1 MVPARLLLLTL
12 ALLGLQDARKPEAT
26 SLLGKPLFSVD
37 PPADSRARL
46 ENDLAA
52 AQKTLQ
58 DDPGSADAAIW
69 VGRRTAYLGRYR
81 DAIAVFSAAI
91 ERHPSDA
98 RLYRHRGHRYI
109 SVREFD
115 NAIRDLSRAASL
127 VAGRPDEVEPDG
139 QPNAR
144 NVPTSTLKTNIYYHL
159 GLAHYLKG
167 DFGNAAEAYRQCME
181 HSKNPDMQVATAHWH
196 YMTLRRLGREQEA
209 AKVLDPI
216 TAGMP
221 VIENGSYHKLL
232 LMYKGQNEAD
242 ALLAA
247 SKAAALD
254 AVTIGY
260 GIANWHFYNGRP
272 DVARE
277 LLTTIVEQHATQW
290 AGFGYI
296 ASEADLARLR

>member
-1 MVPARLLLLTL
+1 
-12 ALLGLQDARKPEAT
+12 
-26 SLLGKPLFSVD
+26 
-37 PPADSRARL
+37 
-46 ENDLAA
+46 
-52 AQKTLQ
+52 
-58 DDPGSADAAIW
+58 
-69 VGRRTAYLGRYR
+69 
-81 DAIAVFSAAI
+81 
-91 ERHPSDA
+91 
-98 RLYRHRGHRYI
+98 
-109 SVREFD
+109 
-115 NAIRDLSRAASL
+115 
-127 VAGRPDEVEPDG
+127 
-139 QPNAR
+139 
-144 NVPTSTLKTNIYYHL
+144 
-159 GLAHYLKG
+159 
-167 DFGNAAEAYRQCME
+167 
-181 HSKNPDMQVATAHWH
+181 MQVATAHWH

-272 DVARE
+272 DLARE

-296 ASEADLARLR
+296 ASEADLARSR